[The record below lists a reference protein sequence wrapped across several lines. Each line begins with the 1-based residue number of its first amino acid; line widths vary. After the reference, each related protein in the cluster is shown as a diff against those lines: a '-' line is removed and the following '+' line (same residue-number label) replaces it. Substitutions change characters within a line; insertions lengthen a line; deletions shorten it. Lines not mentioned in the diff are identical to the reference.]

1 MNNFNILKN
10 KKLLFALW
18 LVFALL
24 SGRNVQAQDSTS
36 HRFTTLKLEVRADF
50 DVITERYHAVYFDH
64 RPELWQDTVHYG
76 LNGKYFN
83 LCLGG
88 EFGKGFSYYFRQRII
103 ANPGASSLFDNTDF
117 LYLQYNFKDHW
128 SVRVGKEALAI
139 GGFEYDAP
147 PIDVFYYTSFWG
159 NVYCFQLAG
168 HLSYTDKDGK
178 NKVLLQVSNSPY
190 LHYAGTGGEWKQ
202 GLLGYSLM
210 WYGAFPHFQTIYSV
224 NFFERKR
231 GKFVNYISLGNKLQF
246 GWWSWYVDFQNRA
259 FSLDR
264 HFFDN
269 FSAATRMDFR
279 IKSVNLFVKAGYDQ
293 NRADIPSVLDPEV
306 EVLDPMMLPAHGR
319 YFCGLGLEYRPVKCP
334 SVRLHAFVNFSEQI
348 PLCACSWEVGTPV
361 SPCADL
367 EHSQSINGNI
377 GITWNIDFLRYFK
390 HLQEKKQQQ
399 Q

>member
-1 MNNFNILKN
+1 MNNCKLLKN
-10 KKLLFALW
+10 KKLLFL
-18 LVFALL
+18 LCFVTSFL
-24 SGRNVQAQDSTS
+24 SGNVLQAQDSTS

-50 DVITERYHAVYFDH
+50 DVIGEWRGVKTSDVSTLPPQPH
-64 RPELWQDTVHYG
+64 DTALYG

-88 EFGKGFSYYFRQRII
+88 EFGKGFSYFFRQRII

-117 LYLQYNFKDHW
+117 LYLQYRFKERW
-128 SVRVGKEALAI
+128 AVRIGKEALAI
-139 GGFEYDAP
+139 GGFEYDAS

-168 HLSYTDKDGK
+168 HLSYTDKEGK
-178 NKVLLQVSNSPY
+178 NKLILQVANSPY
-190 LHYAGTGGEWKQ
+190 VHYAGTGSEWKQ

-210 WYGAFPHFQTIYSV
+210 WYGTFPHFQTIYSV

-259 FSLDR
+259 FRFDR

-269 FSAATRMDFR
+269 FSVATRMDFK
-279 IKSVNLFVKAGYDQ
+279 IKSVNLFMKAGYDQ
-293 NRADIPSVLDPEV
+293 NMIDEVCIHDLSVEPK
-306 EVLDPMMLPAHGR
+306 DPMMLPG
-319 YFCGLGLEYRPVKCP
+319 YGKLFYGLGIEYRPVKCP
-334 SVRLHAFVNFSEQI
+334 SVRLHAFVNRSLLFPKYDGMET
-348 PLCACSWEVGTPV
+348 CGT
-361 SPCADL
+361 L
-367 EHSQSINGNI
+367 NGNI

-390 HLQEKKQQQ
+390 NLQEKKQQK
-399 Q
+399 

>member
-1 MNNFNILKN
+1 MNNCNLLKN
-10 KKLLFALW
+10 KRLLFFLC
-18 LVFALL
+18 VVIPLL
-24 SGRNVQAQDSTS
+24 SGTMLQAQDSTS

-50 DVITERYHAVYFDH
+50 DVIGEWRGVKTSDVSALPPQPH
-64 RPELWQDTVHYG
+64 DTAFYG

-117 LYLQYNFKDHW
+117 LYLQYRFKERW
-128 SVRVGKEALAI
+128 SVRMGKEALAI

-168 HLSYTDKDGK
+168 HLSYTDKEGK
-178 NKVLLQVSNSPY
+178 NKLILQVANSPY
-190 LHYAGTGGEWKQ
+190 VHYAGTGSEWKQ

-210 WYGAFPHFQTIYSV
+210 WYGTFPHFQTIYSV

-259 FSLDR
+259 FRFDR

-269 FSAATRMDFR
+269 FTVATRMDFK
-279 IKSVNLFVKAGYDQ
+279 IKSVNLFMKAGYDQ
-293 NRADIPSVLDPEV
+293 NMIDEVCIHDLSVEPM
-306 EVLDPMMLPAHGR
+306 DPMMLPG
-319 YFCGLGLEYRPVKCP
+319 YGKLFYGLGIEYRPVKCP
-334 SVRLHAFVNFSEQI
+334 SVRLHAFVNRSLLFPKYDGMET
-348 PLCACSWEVGTPV
+348 CGT
-361 SPCADL
+361 L
-367 EHSQSINGNI
+367 NGNI

-399 Q
+399 